1 MIVMLPQ
8 YEDHST
14 FMNNNMFD
22 LEDLFKLIMSTLDS
36 AVQHLFKKV
45 FPVLLSG
52 LSYNDL
58 EVQNGTMALEV

>member
-1 MIVMLPQ
+1 MLPQ

>member
-1 MIVMLPQ
+1 MKIFL
-8 YEDHST
+8 
-14 FMNNNMFD
+14 
-22 LEDLFKLIMSTLDS
+22 KLIMLTLDS

>member
-1 MIVMLPQ
+1 LKIFL
-8 YEDHST
+8 
-14 FMNNNMFD
+14 
-22 LEDLFKLIMSTLDS
+22 KLIMSTLDS

-45 FPVLLSG
+45 LPVLLSG